1 MLFVYSC
8 AELQASQYSCTWG
21 GYASYTSAC
30 GKFLNA
36 LCVYSGMNWG
46 QISPDKIESKR
57 FKLASIQVQID
68 KHSPIYYACCLARWN
83 TRWWNDPPTFLRITL
98 RSYVK
103 PQVWLRLF
111 TPINFSHFLKFH
123 CLGTQIISTYFE
135 VVVLDGRFDIVP
147 CVPKI
152 NTLSELHKKLS
163 SRFITIPVHFFFF
176 FKHRYSCRKYRRSIL
191 ETAVQEINEENVA
204 SPNHIE
210 GMVQSPLPADLQLH
224 LQITLF
230 VRTMRVTRSPRYAPR
245 GYYWGWRMQKTPTS
259 NRTRKAYYTE
269 TMITSQEAA

>member
-176 FKHRYSCRKYRRSIL
+176 SSIVIHAGNTDARSWRQRFKKSMRKMWH
-191 ETAVQEINEENVA
+191 
-204 SPNHIE
+204 P
-210 GMVQSPLPADLQLH
+210 
-224 LQITLF
+224 QITLKAWSSRLF
-230 VRTMRVTRSPRYAPR
+230 
-245 GYYWGWRMQKTPTS
+245 QPTS
-259 NRTRKAYYTE
+259 SSTYK
-269 TMITSQEAA
+269 